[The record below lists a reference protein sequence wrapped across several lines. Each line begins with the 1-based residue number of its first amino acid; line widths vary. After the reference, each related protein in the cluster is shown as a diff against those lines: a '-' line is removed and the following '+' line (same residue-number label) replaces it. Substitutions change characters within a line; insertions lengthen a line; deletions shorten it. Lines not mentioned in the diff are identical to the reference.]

1 MDFKSA
7 FRLLLL
13 VVCAASFAAAKSGE
27 TTATFLTLGVGGRP
41 SAMGEA
47 YIGLAEG
54 VNALPYNP
62 AGVANLDAAEV
73 SATHAE
79 WLQGLRY
86 EYVAFAYPLS
96 RGTLGGGVRALTV
109 GGFELRTDPDNP
121 SEEPEGTF
129 GATDVAVDVSYAYP
143 LSDVLAMGA
152 TAKVINQRIHN
163 VSATGVAGDVGVYWA
178 PRPSLSA
185 GLAARNLGPPVTFEE
200 ESSPLPMTAE
210 VGLGYRLYDRKVI
223 LTGAAEKPFKDDLL
237 YKGGVEY
244 SPFEFISG
252 RVGYVYGLDTLGNTG
267 LTGGL
272 GVNVAGFSF
281 DFAVAP
287 YGDLGTTYRAG
298 FTYAFGRERRRI
310 TEEVAAE
317 FERQRRVVIASLSAK
332 AESYYRAGN
341 YQGAVDTWDLILVWD
356 PENAEAAAKLE
367 EARDRL
373 NEQRV
378 AEHVEKAEA
387 FFTAG
392 KYSEAA
398 LEYSLARKIDPTN
411 ETAVVGLA
419 RAEEELA
426 KEEARQKEEVARL
439 LEQAR
444 AAYSRGEYTV
454 AIARWESVL
463 AMEPG
468 NAEAAANLE
477 GAQAR
482 VATMV
487 KDYKLAARRY
497 ADGRDW
503 VSASSNW
510 DRALRLAPGD
520 AEAAAGRD
528 EASAVLAREAETF
541 VSAGV
546 SLYERGDLNG
556 AEAKMIAALNL
567 QPGNARANL
576 YMSKIRNKRAAQKEA
591 AVDFTSI
598 YMNGV
603 QAYTN
608 NQYRAAIAYWQQ
620 IPANDPLYRKA
631 QTNIKRAKAVLKE
644 LE

>member
-1 MDFKSA
+1 M
-7 FRLLLL
+7 RIVWPVLLI
-13 VVCAASFAAAKSGE
+13 VCAASLATARSGE

-47 YIGLAEG
+47 YVGLAEG
-54 VNALPYNP
+54 VNTLAYNP
-62 AGVANLDAAEV
+62 AGVAKLDAAEV
-73 SATHAE
+73 SAMHAE
-79 WLQGLRY
+79 WVQGFRY

-96 RGTLGGGVRALTV
+96 WGTLGGSVRALTV

-129 GATDVAVDVSYAYP
+129 GAADVAVDVSYAYP
-143 LSDVLAMGA
+143 LSGVLAVGA
-152 TAKVINQRIHN
+152 NAKIINQRIHD
-163 VSATGVAGDVGVYWA
+163 VSATGVAGDVGVYWE

-210 VGLGYRLYDRKVI
+210 AGLGYRMFDRKLV
-223 LTGAAEKPFKDDLL
+223 LSGAAEKPFKDDFL

-244 SPFEFISG
+244 SPLEFISG
-252 RVGYVYGLDTLGNTG
+252 RVGYLYGLDTGGNTG

-287 YGDLGTTYRAG
+287 YGDLDTTYRAG
-298 FTYAFGRERRRI
+298 FTYVFGRERRRI

-317 FERQRRVVIASLSAK
+317 FERHRQEVIASLSAK

-341 YQGAVDTWDLILVWD
+341 YQGAVDTWDLILVWN
-356 PENAEAAAKLE
+356 PENAEAAVKLE
-367 EARDRL
+367 EARDGL
-373 NEQRV
+373 NEQLV
-378 AEHVEKAEA
+378 AEHVEKGEA
-387 FFTAG
+387 FFAAG

-398 LEYSLARKIDPTN
+398 LEYSLAQKIDPTN
-411 ETAVVGLA
+411 EAAIIGFA

-426 KEEARQKEEVARL
+426 REEARQKEEIARL

-444 AAYSRGEYTV
+444 AAYSRGEYTM

-463 AMEPG
+463 GLEPG

-482 VATMV
+482 VASMV
-487 KDYKLAARRY
+487 GEYKTAARRY
-497 ADGRDW
+497 ADGGDW

-510 DRALRLAPGD
+510 NRALRLAPD
-520 AEAAAGRD
+520 DVEAIAGRK
-528 EASAVLAREAETF
+528 EARGALAREAETF

-546 SLYERGDLNG
+546 SLYERGDFNG

-567 QPGNARANL
+567 QPDNGRASS
-576 YMSKIRNKRAAQKEA
+576 YMTKIRKKRAAQKEA
-591 AVDFTSI
+591 AVDYTSV
-598 YMNGV
+598 YMKGI

-608 NQYRAAIAYWQQ
+608 NQYRAAIAYWKQ
-620 IPANDPLYRKA
+620 IPTKDPLYRKA